1 MEIMIMDLEKERKD
15 QLQIIKKFAASLTDK
30 NTVDE
35 IIWDVANNVISKLG
49 FIDCVIY
56 LIDPEQEVLVQKAA
70 YGPKSPGPFMIKDPI
85 KLALG
90 KGIVGRVAVSGKSQ
104 IVDDV
109 SLDPDYVVDDERRSS
124 EISVPILVQGQVIGV
139 IDSEH
144 PEKGFFKEEHLL
156 LLETI
161 ATIIGSKVLMLR
173 AYDTLKIQTRDLQII
188 NSQYKQSA
196 FVISHDIKSPLANIK
211 GLIDIYRLN
220 QKNGDHEENDQVIM
234 LIESSVK
241 KLTSKIDD
249 LNKVIEAR
257 NEPSKTAEIINFSR
271 FIHNIKMVIS
281 LEIRNKNAII
291 KEDFSKA
298 ENIKYPPSYLESI
311 ILNLLTNA
319 IKYKARDRNPVI
331 ELKTEKISGY
341 TVLVVKDNGIGIDLK
356 KHGDKLFR
364 LFQRFHRKVEGKG
377 LGLNLVKS
385 QVESLGG
392 RIEVDSEVGK
402 GTVFKVY
409 LKDLGE

>member
-1 MEIMIMDLEKERKD
+1 MDLEKERKD
-15 QLQIIKKFAASLTDK
+15 QLQIIKRFAASLIDK
-30 NTVDE
+30 NTVEE

-56 LIDPEQEVLVQKAA
+56 LLDTEKEILVQKAA
-70 YGPKSPGPFMIKDPI
+70 YGPKSPEPYVIKDPI
-85 KLALG
+85 TLALG
-90 KGIVGRVAVSGKSQ
+90 QGIVGKVAVSGKPV

-109 SLDPDYVVDDERRSS
+109 TTNPDYVMDDQLRAS
-124 EISVPILVQGQVIGV
+124 EITVPILVQDQVMGV

-144 PEKGFFKEEHLL
+144 SEKGFFKEKHLH

-161 ATIIGSKVLMLR
+161 AAIVGSKVLMLR
-173 AYDTLKIQTRDLQII
+173 TYDTLKVQTRDLQII
-188 NSQYKQSA
+188 NSLYKQSA
-196 FVISHDIKSPLANIK
+196 FVISHDIKSPLANIR

-220 QKNGDHEENDQVIM
+220 QKNGNEQENDQIVA

-241 KLTSKIDD
+241 KLASKIDD
-249 LNKVIEAR
+249 LNKVIDAR
-257 NEPSKTAEIINFSR
+257 NEPSKTAETIDFSQLLY
-271 FIHNIKMVIS
+271 NIKVVIS
-281 LEIRNKNAII
+281 LEIRNKNAVIT
-291 KEDFSKA
+291 EDFSGA
-298 ENIKYPPSYLESI
+298 TRVRYPRSYLESI

-319 IKYKARDRNPVI
+319 IKYKAKDRDPVI
-331 ELKTEKISGY
+331 NLKTEKIPGY
-341 TVLVVKDNGIGIDLK
+341 TVLTVSDNGIGIDLK
-356 KHGDKLFR
+356 KHSGKLFR
-364 LFQRFHRKVEGKG
+364 VFQRFHRSVEGKG

-392 RIEVDSEVGK
+392 KIEVESEVGE

>member
-1 MEIMIMDLEKERKD
+1 MGIVIMDLEKERKD
-15 QLQIIKKFAASLTDK
+15 QLQIIKRFAASLIDK
-30 NTVDE
+30 NTVEE

-56 LIDPEQEVLVQKAA
+56 LLDTEKEILVQKAA
-70 YGPKSPGPFMIKDPI
+70 YGPKSPEPYVIKDPI
-85 KLALG
+85 TLALG
-90 KGIVGRVAVSGKSQ
+90 QGIVGKVAVSGKPV

-109 SLDPDYVVDDERRSS
+109 TTNPDYVMDDQLRAS
-124 EISVPILVQGQVIGV
+124 EITVPILVQDQVMGV

-144 PEKGFFKEEHLL
+144 SERGFFKEKHLH

-161 ATIIGSKVLMLR
+161 AAIVGSKVLMLR
-173 AYDTLKIQTRDLQII
+173 TYDTLKVQTRDLQII
-188 NSQYKQSA
+188 NSLYKQSA
-196 FVISHDIKSPLANIK
+196 FVISHDIKSPLANIR

-220 QKNGDHEENDQVIM
+220 QKNGNEQENDQIIT

-241 KLTSKIDD
+241 KLANKIDD
-249 LNKVIEAR
+249 LNKVIDAR
-257 NEPSKTAEIINFSR
+257 NEPSKTAETIDFSQLLY
-271 FIHNIKMVIS
+271 NIKVVIS
-281 LEIRNKNAII
+281 LEIRNKNAVIT
-291 KEDFSKA
+291 EDFSGA
-298 ENIKYPPSYLESI
+298 TRVRYPRSYLESI

-319 IKYKARDRNPVI
+319 IKYKAKDRDPVI
-331 ELKTEKISGY
+331 NLKTEKIPGY
-341 TVLVVKDNGIGIDLK
+341 TVLTVSDNGIGIDLK
-356 KHGDKLFR
+356 KHSGKLFR
-364 LFQRFHRKVEGKG
+364 VFQRFHRSVEGKG

-392 RIEVDSEVGK
+392 KIEVESEVGE

>member
-1 MEIMIMDLEKERKD
+1 MGIVIMDLEKERKD
-15 QLQIIKKFAASLTDK
+15 QLQIIKRFAASLIDK
-30 NTVDE
+30 NTVEE

-56 LIDPEQEVLVQKAA
+56 LLDTEKEILVQKAA
-70 YGPKSPGPFMIKDPI
+70 YGPKSPEPYVIKDPI
-85 KLALG
+85 TLALG
-90 KGIVGRVAVSGKSQ
+90 QGIVGKVAVSGKPV

-109 SLDPDYVVDDERRSS
+109 TTNPDYVMDDQLRAS
-124 EISVPILVQGQVIGV
+124 EITVPILVQDQVMGV

-144 PEKGFFKEEHLL
+144 SEKGFFKEKHLH

-161 ATIIGSKVLMLR
+161 AAIVGSKVLMLR
-173 AYDTLKIQTRDLQII
+173 TYDTLKVQTRDLQII
-188 NSQYKQSA
+188 NSLYKQSA
-196 FVISHDIKSPLANIK
+196 FVISHDIKSPLANIR

-220 QKNGDHEENDQVIM
+220 QKNGNEQENDQIVT

-241 KLTSKIDD
+241 KLASKIDD
-249 LNKVIEAR
+249 LNKVIDAR
-257 NEPSKTAEIINFSR
+257 NEPSKTAETIDFSQLLY
-271 FIHNIKMVIS
+271 NIKVVIS
-281 LEIRNKNAII
+281 LEIRNKNAVIT
-291 KEDFSKA
+291 EDFSGA
-298 ENIKYPPSYLESI
+298 TRVRYPRSYLESI

-319 IKYKARDRNPVI
+319 IKYKAKDRDPVI
-331 ELKTEKISGY
+331 NLKTEKIPGY
-341 TVLVVKDNGIGIDLK
+341 TVLTVSDNGIGIDLK
-356 KHGDKLFR
+356 KHSGKLFR
-364 LFQRFHRKVEGKG
+364 VFQRFHRSVEGKG

-392 RIEVDSEVGK
+392 KIEVESEVGE

>member
-1 MEIMIMDLEKERKD
+1 MGIMIMDLEKKRKG

-35 IIWDVANNVISKLG
+35 IIWDVAKNVISKLG

-56 LIDPEQEVLVQKAA
+56 LIDAEKETLVQKAA
-70 YGPKSPGPFMIKDPI
+70 YGPKSPSPYVISNPI
-85 KLALG
+85 TLPLG
-90 KGIVGRVAVSGKSQ
+90 QGIVGKVAASGKST

-109 SLDPDYVVDDERRSS
+109 SLDPDYVVDDERRAS
-124 EISVPILVQGQVIGV
+124 EISVPILVQDQVIGV

-144 PEKGFFKEEHLL
+144 PEKGFFKEEHLH

-161 ATIIGSKVLMLR
+161 AAIIGSKVLMLR
-173 AYDTLKIQTRDLQII
+173 AYDTLKVQTRDLQII

-220 QKNGDHEENDQVIM
+220 QKNGDDEENDQVIA

-257 NEPSKTAEIINFSR
+257 DEPSKTAKTINFSQL
-271 FIHNIKMVIS
+271 IHNIKMVIT
-281 LEIRNKNAII
+281 LEVRNKNAII
-291 KEDFSKA
+291 QEDFSEV

-319 IKYKARDRNPVI
+319 IKYKAKDRDPIIKV
-331 ELKTEKISGY
+331 KTEKVPGHTLL
-341 TVLVVKDNGIGIDLK
+341 TVSDNGIGIDLEK
-356 KHGDKLFR
+356 NGDRLFR
-364 LFQRFHRKVEGKG
+364 LFQRFHRHVEGKG
-377 LGLNLVKS
+377 LGLNIVKS

-392 RIEVDSEVGK
+392 RIEVESEVGK

-409 LKDLGE
+409 LKDLEG

>member
-1 MEIMIMDLEKERKD
+1 MIMDLGSKREG
-15 QLQIIKKFAASLTDK
+15 QLQIIKKFAASLVDK
-30 NTVDE
+30 NTIDD
-35 IIWDVANNVISKLG
+35 IIWDVAKNVISKLG

-56 LIDPEQEVLVQKAA
+56 LIDAENEVLIQKAA
-70 YGPKSPGPFMIKDPI
+70 YGPKSPKPNTIENPITLPF
-85 KLALG
+85 G
-90 KGIVGRVAVSGKSQ
+90 KGIVGKVAITGRSQ
-104 IVDDV
+104 IIDDV
-109 SLDPDYVVDDERRSS
+109 SDNPDYIVDDERRLS
-124 EISVPILVQGQVIGV
+124 EITVPILMQDQVIGV

-144 PEKGFFKEEHLL
+144 PEKGFFKEEHLH

-161 ATIIGSKVLMLR
+161 AAIIGSKVLMLR
-173 AYDTLKIQTRDLQII
+173 AYDTLKVQTRDLQII

-196 FVISHDIKSPLANIK
+196 FVITHDIKSPLANIR

-220 QKNGDHEENDQVIM
+220 QKNGITEENDQIIS

-241 KLTSKIDD
+241 KLSGKVDD

-257 NEPSKTAEIINFSR
+257 NEPSKTAKLINFSQL
-271 FIHNIKMVIS
+271 IYNIKMVIS

-291 KEDFSKA
+291 KEDFAAA
-298 ENIKYPPSYLESI
+298 ESIEYPPSYLESI

-319 IKYKARDRNPVI
+319 IKYKAKDRYPIINV
-331 ELKTEKISGY
+331 KTEKIPGF
-341 TVLVVKDNGIGIDLK
+341 TVLIVSDNGIGIDLK
-356 KHGDKLFR
+356 KNGHRLFH

-377 LGLNLVKS
+377 LGLSIVKS

-392 RIEVDSEVGK
+392 KIEVESELGK

-409 LKDLGE
+409 LRDLAKKTS

>member
-1 MEIMIMDLEKERKD
+1 MDLEKERKD

-30 NTVDE
+30 NTVEE

-56 LIDPEQEVLVQKAA
+56 LIDAEKEILVQKAA
-70 YGPKSPGPFMIKDPI
+70 YGPKSPKPYTIKDPI
-85 KLALG
+85 ILALG
-90 KGIVGRVAVSGKSQ
+90 EGIVGKVAATGKSK

-109 SLDPDYVVDDERRSS
+109 SLNPDYVVDDEPRLS
-124 EISVPILVQGQVIGV
+124 EIAVPILVQEQVIGV

-144 PEKGFFKEEHLL
+144 LEKGFFKEEHLL

-161 ATIIGSKVLMLR
+161 AAIIGSKVLMLR
-173 AYDTLKIQTRDLQII
+173 AYDTLKVQTRDLQII
-188 NSQYKQSA
+188 NSLYKQST
-196 FVISHDIKSPLANIK
+196 FVISHDIKSPLANIR
-211 GLIDIYRLN
+211 GLIEIYRLN
-220 QKNGDHEENDQVIM
+220 QKNGELEENDQIIA

-241 KLTSKIDD
+241 KLTSKVDD
-249 LNKVIEAR
+249 LNKVIDAR
-257 NEPSKTAEIINFSR
+257 NEPSKTAETINFSQL
-271 FIHNIKMVIS
+271 IYNIKMVIS

-291 KEDFSKA
+291 KEDFSEA
-298 ENIKYPPSYLESI
+298 ESVRYPRSYLESI

-319 IKYKARDRNPVI
+319 IKYKAKERDPEIN
-331 ELKTEKISGY
+331 LKTEKIPGY
-341 TVLVVKDNGIGIDLK
+341 TVLTVSDNGIGIDLK
-356 KHGDKLFR
+356 KHGDKIFR
-364 LFQRFHRKVEGKG
+364 LFQRFHRTVEGKG

-392 RIEVDSEVGK
+392 KIEVDSTVGK

>member
-1 MEIMIMDLEKERKD
+1 MDLEKERKD
-15 QLQIIKKFAASLTDK
+15 QLQIIKRFAASLIDK
-30 NTVDE
+30 NTVEE

-56 LIDPEQEVLVQKAA
+56 LLDTEKEILVQKAA
-70 YGPKSPGPFMIKDPI
+70 YGPKSPEPYVIKDPI
-85 KLALG
+85 TLALG
-90 KGIVGRVAVSGKSQ
+90 QGIVGKVAVSGKPV

-109 SLDPDYVVDDERRSS
+109 TTNPDYVMDDQLRAS
-124 EISVPILVQGQVIGV
+124 EITVPILVQDQVMGV

-144 PEKGFFKEEHLL
+144 SEKGFFKEKHLH

-161 ATIIGSKVLMLR
+161 AAIVGSKVLMLR
-173 AYDTLKIQTRDLQII
+173 TYDTLKVQTRDLQII
-188 NSQYKQSA
+188 NSLYKQSA
-196 FVISHDIKSPLANIK
+196 FVISHDIKSPLANIR

-220 QKNGDHEENDQVIM
+220 QKNGNEQENDQIVT

-241 KLTSKIDD
+241 KLASKIDD
-249 LNKVIEAR
+249 LNKVIDAR
-257 NEPSKTAEIINFSR
+257 NEPSKTAETIDFSQLLY
-271 FIHNIKMVIS
+271 NIKVVIS
-281 LEIRNKNAII
+281 LEIRNKNAVIT
-291 KEDFSKA
+291 EDFSGA
-298 ENIKYPPSYLESI
+298 TRVRYPRSYLESI

-319 IKYKARDRNPVI
+319 IKYKAKDRDPVI
-331 ELKTEKISGY
+331 NLKTEKIPGY
-341 TVLVVKDNGIGIDLK
+341 TVLTVSDNGIGIDLK
-356 KHGDKLFR
+356 KHSGKLFR
-364 LFQRFHRKVEGKG
+364 VFQRFHRSVEGKG

-392 RIEVDSEVGK
+392 KIEVESEVGE